1 MKSNAI
7 AKVSPIATPKVS
19 KVAESVK
26 VSPKALNS
34 HTQGKAQYAEL
45 MSRPYG
51 TEGHTFGDAI
61 DHAAS
66 SYVGILRQKKNI
78 LGKLREIGILLIELR
93 SITGK
98 SDKDFGKLIKTT
110 PLSKISRQDRYDAM
124 WLAENWADI
133 QSFMKDMDISSCSA
147 AYLRQKI
154 RKSNTPVESAQGGK
168 ATATDSKKDDSASD
182 EASTVDSDVI
192 TEKATLVIDS
202 EESFAESIRIVAQQ
216 QGFDLAKVIASLIKG

>member
-78 LGKLREIGILLIELR
+78 LGKR
-93 SITGK
+93 S
-98 SDKDFGKLIKTT
+98 
-110 PLSKISRQDRYDAM
+110 
-124 WLAENWADI
+124 
-133 QSFMKDMDISSCSA
+133 
-147 AYLRQKI
+147 
-154 RKSNTPVESAQGGK
+154 
-168 ATATDSKKDDSASD
+168 
-182 EASTVDSDVI
+182 
-192 TEKATLVIDS
+192 
-202 EESFAESIRIVAQQ
+202 
-216 QGFDLAKVIASLIKG
+216 ASLILQWNLHRVAKPLLRIQKRMIRPVTKLRQ